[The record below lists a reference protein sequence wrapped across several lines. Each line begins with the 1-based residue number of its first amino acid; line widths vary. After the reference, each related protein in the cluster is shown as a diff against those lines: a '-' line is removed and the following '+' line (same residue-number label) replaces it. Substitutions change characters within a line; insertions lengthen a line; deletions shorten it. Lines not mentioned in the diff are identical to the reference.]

1 MFTKNSQNLQHHLW
15 ARESNWRF
23 GHHPV
28 AQPAHYYKRNF
39 YKSITPRLTI
49 QNVDKPLAFLRKFTP
64 DGSMLLAFAFGQR
77 ALEVYQYQGV
87 GRVAHLLSSQ
97 KSECIT
103 AADHS
108 LDSLHIRQQ
117 LFNAL
122 FKKKYTIQLIN
133 ASWSTRHVLDR
144 EFSIFLENGRYVLL
158 VSVAGGAILPSYQAY
173 QEYPDLFDDANLY
186 DYTFH
191 LVDLH
196 KGCISDT
203 LRMEH
208 DFIVLSHNHS
218 VSVYGRTIA
227 ILSIYRQC
235 IELLEL
241 DMEGKLQRLYTV
253 GPYGSN
259 LDRDQILAH
268 QQMTTSTLDH
278 THSVPLSHFK
288 QKILAFIYNW
298 ALEAST
304 ECERKE
310 KIKFFYKNFGLVERM
325 LIMKMQLIDSEHIL
339 MRYEKRQSQMPLE
352 MLEGTVDS
360 VTKNFKLYVFYNI
373 TEQKVLTIFGQNSVN
388 MLLMLRNFCDEFRN
402 VRSLYSWHASS
413 PSNNV
418 YFRESF
424 DNDLKSFPGGIR
436 EAAARAN
443 PTLPISAQ
451 NFSAIPYL
459 DYSLFNYDHRFISA
473 LERPRL
479 IGMEPIRF
487 RDRITNILKFRVHL
501 EHSSDTWQEYGMG
514 TNPRDL
520 VTFIFHPYE
529 PFFISIQKFISRYV
543 LNFHIY
549 NTNTKVE
556 P

>member
-1 MFTKNSQNLQHHLW
+1 MFAKNSQNLQHHLW
-15 ARESNWRF
+15 ARETNWRF
-23 GHHPV
+23 GHHPI
-28 AQPAHYYKRNF
+28 AQHSHYYKKNF

-64 DGSMLLAFAFGQR
+64 DGSMLLAFSYEQR

-87 GRVAHLLSSQ
+87 GKVAHLLGSQ

-122 FKKKYTIQLIN
+122 FKKKYTIQLIT
-133 ASWSTRHVLDR
+133 ASWSTRHVLNR
-144 EFSIFLENGRYVLL
+144 EFSIFMENGQYVLL
-158 VSVAGGAILPSYQAY
+158 VSVAGGSIFPSYQAY
-173 QEYPDLFDDANLY
+173 QEYPDLFDDADLY

-191 LVDLH
+191 LVDLR

-227 ILSIYRQC
+227 ILSTYRQC
-235 IELLEL
+235 IDLLEL
-241 DMEGKLQRLYTV
+241 DNEGKIQRLYTV

-268 QQMTTSTLDH
+268 QQMANSTLDH
-278 THSVPLSHFK
+278 TYSVPLSHLK
-288 QKILAFIYNW
+288 QKILTFLYNR
-298 ALEAST
+298 ALEAPT
-304 ECERKE
+304 VFLRKE
-310 KIKFFYKNFGLVERM
+310 KLKFFYKHFGLVERM
-325 LIMKMQLIDSEHIL
+325 LILKMQLIDSEHL
-339 MRYEKRQSQMPLE
+339 LLRYEKRQTQMPLE

-360 VTKNFKLYVFYNI
+360 ISKNFKLYVFYNI
-373 TEQKVLTIFGQNSVN
+373 TEQKVLKILDKNSVTL
-388 MLLMLRNFCDEFRN
+388 LLMLRNYCDEFRN
-402 VRSLYSWHASS
+402 VRSLYSWYASS
-413 PSNNV
+413 PSNNDF
-418 YFRESF
+418 FRSAF
-424 DNDLKSFPGGIR
+424 DDALKSFAGGIR
-436 EAAARAN
+436 EAADRFN

-451 NFSAIPYL
+451 SFSTSPYL
-459 DYSLFNYDHRFISA
+459 DYSLFNYDDRFIST

-501 EHSSDTWQEYGMG
+501 EHSSDTWQEYN
-514 TNPRDL
+514 NPRDL

-549 NTNTKVE
+549 NANTKVKA
-556 P
+556 